1 MGLGHGNVHPFRI
14 GRRTAA
20 NVGIPGAHGPA
31 GRIVGVQGDGV
42 SVVRNGLQGIQELG
56 GRLGQLGDAGGL
68 KHGLVIND
76 ALGVAGGGDAVDLA
90 VVGAVVGKVVFFL
103 NGGQV
108 AHGVEVIAQFRQ
120 RDGGGDHADI
130 APVVAGQAG
139 GHITGV
145 VGDALV
151 ADGDVGVHLV
161 EGGDVFVKGAV
172 LNQVGA
178 VADDA
183 QLRGQVG
190 VILADGQLVISGD
203 AAGLAGLSAAAASR
217 AGGFAAAAA
226 GQQAGGHGS
235 RQGQCKCFFHGASP
249 SCIEAFGVGRTDRFR
264 KFRAVSFCKFSIR
277 FKLI

>member
-1 MGLGHGNVHPFRI
+1 MGLGHGDVHPFGVR
-14 GRRTAA
+14 GGAA
-20 NVGIPGAHGPA
+20 ADVGIPGAHGPA
-31 GRIVGVQGDGV
+31 GRKVGVQGDGV
-42 SVVRNGLQGIQELG
+42 GVVLDGLQGVQELG

-68 KHGLVIND
+68 EHGLVVDD

-90 VVGAVVGKVVFFL
+90 VVGAVVGKIVGVL
-103 NGGQV
+103 NGGQI
-108 AHGVEVIAQFRQ
+108 AHGVEIVAQLRQ
-120 RDGGGDHADI
+120 GDGGGDHADV

-139 GHITGV
+139 GHVAGV

-161 EGGDVFVKGAV
+161 EGVHIALEGAV
-172 LNQVGA
+172 LDQVGA

-183 QLRGQVG
+183 QLGGQVG
-190 VILADGQLVISGD
+190 VILADGQLIVGRHGGLAAV
-203 AAGLAGLSAAAASR
+203 AAGR
-217 AGGFAAAAA
+217 AGGLAAAAA

-235 RQGQCKCFFHGASP
+235 RQGQCKCFFHSASP
-249 SCIEAFGVGRTDRFR
+249 SCFKAYGVGRTDRSR